1 MDLLTK
7 VKRKT
12 LFKKHKAREVQAQI
26 AELRMQSKK
35 LKKKNAADKAE
46 KKKISKQ
53 IKELKS
59 LIRRAG
65 EDVSS
70 GSDSD

>member
-1 MDLLTK
+1 
-7 VKRKT
+7 
-12 LFKKHKAREVQAQI
+12 
-26 AELRMQSKK
+26 MQSKK

-70 GSDSD
+70 GSDSDWFMHIMTKPSHIN